1 MMDMD
6 HAAAPAPAQDMP
18 CKGKVPDCSD
28 SLGCAVV
35 VDLPTPPSAAFVAV
49 NWVQV
54 VWAAGEAAFAGRTV
68 PPELFPPI
76 VLA

>member
-1 MMDMD
+1 
-6 HAAAPAPAQDMP
+6 MP
-18 CKGKVPDCSD
+18 CKGMIPVCAD

-35 VDLPTPPSAAFVAV
+35 VDLPAPPSAEFVAV

-54 VWAAGEAAFAGRTV
+54 VWAAAGTTLAGRTV

-76 VLA
+76 LSA